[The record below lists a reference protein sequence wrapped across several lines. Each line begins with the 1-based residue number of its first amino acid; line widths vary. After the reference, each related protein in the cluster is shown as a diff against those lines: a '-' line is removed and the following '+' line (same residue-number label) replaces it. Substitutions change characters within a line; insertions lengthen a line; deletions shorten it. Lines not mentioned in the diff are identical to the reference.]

1 MNPQFPME
9 IERIL
14 SKALEKDRELR
25 YQNAA
30 EIRADLKR
38 RKRDGESS
46 SMNALRIAPSTPVPP
61 AAKRPQF
68 WKWSTKAVIAVLS
81 ALLVGLA
88 VFSFIQDRETTR
100 GIVILQIR
108 PLTSLP
114 GLEIDPALSRD
125 GKMLAYSGGTL
136 ARTDIYVRQVAG
148 GNPINLTE
156 SMQGSHRWPQWSSD
170 GLRIAFQSIVPG
182 GASSISIV
190 PSLGGI
196 PKKLVDAPRPQLPVY
211 SVPQLTGHALSPDG
225 NTLAYAQGNAIYIV
239 PLLGGEP
246 KKLAELQAPHSLAW
260 SPDGS
265 RIAYVSG
272 NATFVFGSALF
283 ANLAPSSIG
292 VIDVAG
298 GHPLTVT
305 DNNYVNVSPVWMPD
319 SRSILYISS
328 RGGDRDVYLLAIGA
342 SGKPSQAPQRLTT
355 GLNAHTISR
364 SGDGKLLAY
373 SALTTQSNIWSI
385 PIPEHGPVSASEAKP
400 VTTGNQTIE
409 GISAS
414 RREPWLAFDSN
425 RSGNQD
431 IYRMR
436 LPGGISEQLTS
447 HASDDFLPSWS
458 PDGKS
463 LAFYSFRNGSR
474 DLFVMTADGGH
485 QEQLTSDPAQERYP
499 DWSPDGARIVFY
511 SDKTGREE
519 LYLIS
524 RKSDGSGWN
533 MPRQLTLTGGIWPRW
548 APDGSLVAYI
558 QNGLRVI
565 DPDTGRDRLLVPN
578 LETLRPQ
585 FAAWSNDSRTVYFK
599 SADAENRAS
608 VWSVPAGG
616 GEPKLLVRFD
626 DSARPSYRPEFATD
640 GRNFFFT
647 LAERESDIRVMELAN

>member
-1 MNPQFPME
+1 
-9 IERIL
+9 
-14 SKALEKDRELR
+14 
-25 YQNAA
+25 
-30 EIRADLKR
+30 
-38 RKRDGESS
+38 
-46 SMNALRIAPSTPVPP
+46 
-61 AAKRPQF
+61 
-68 WKWSTKAVIAVLS
+68 
-81 ALLVGLA
+81 
-88 VFSFIQDRETTR
+88 
-100 GIVILQIR
+100 
-108 PLTSLP
+108 
-114 GLEIDPALSRD
+114 
-125 GKMLAYSGGTL
+125 
-136 ARTDIYVRQVAG
+136 
-148 GNPINLTE
+148 
-156 SMQGSHRWPQWSSD
+156 
-170 GLRIAFQSIVPG
+170 
-182 GASSISIV
+182 
-190 PSLGGI
+190 
-196 PKKLVDAPRPQLPVY
+196 
-211 SVPQLTGHALSPDG
+211 
-225 NTLAYAQGNAIYIV
+225 
-239 PLLGGEP
+239 
-246 KKLAELQAPHSLAW
+246 
-260 SPDGS
+260 
-265 RIAYVSG
+265 
-272 NATFVFGSALF
+272 
-283 ANLAPSSIG
+283 
-292 VIDVAG
+292 
-298 GHPLTVT
+298 
-305 DNNYVNVSPVWMPD
+305 
-319 SRSILYISS
+319 
-328 RGGDRDVYLLAIGA
+328 
-342 SGKPSQAPQRLTT
+342 
-355 GLNAHTISR
+355 
-364 SGDGKLLAY
+364 
-373 SALTTQSNIWSI
+373 
-385 PIPEHGPVSASEAKP
+385 
-400 VTTGNQTIE
+400 
-409 GISAS
+409 
-414 RREPWLAFDSN
+414 
-425 RSGNQD
+425 
-431 IYRMR
+431 MR